1 LVAYFNKKIYDI
13 YNKSMRSSYMSI
25 EENIYNLRKKNN
37 LSQGDLALK
46 MDVSRQSISKW
57 ETGLSVPDLKNIIK
71 LSDIFDVTVDE
82 IVKDKNINE
91 NKKTNND
98 LEDKIKIDEKQ
109 KNKSLGSIFMA
120 VGALISIMS
129 IFIAPVGV
137 LIGVPIFIFGIEII
151 LIKRNIKLVIAWTAL
166 ICFVGVFNPWM
177 TSVPSTIG
185 IYYSIKN
192 GFFHLGFYIGIFQR
206 VAGIILLIITIKTLK
221 RNRKEKT

>member
-1 LVAYFNKKIYDI
+1 
-13 YNKSMRSSYMSI
+13 MSI
-25 EENIYNLRKKNN
+25 EENIYKLRKKNN

-71 LSDIFDVTVDE
+71 LSEIFDITVDE

-91 NKKTNND
+91 SKKEND
-98 LEDKIKIDEKQ
+98 ELEDN
-109 KNKSLGSIFMA
+109 NKSVERQRNKTLGSIFMA

-129 IFIAPVGV
+129 IFTVPGGV

-166 ICFVGVFNPWM
+166 ICFIGVFNPWM
-177 TSVPSTIG
+177 TFVPSTIG

-192 GFFHLGFYIGIFQR
+192 GFFHLGLYIGVFQR
-206 VAGIILLIITIKTLK
+206 LTGIILLIITIKTLK
-221 RNRKEKT
+221 RNKVEQA